1 MKNKGFTLIELLVV
15 IAIIGILAS
24 IVLVSLRAA
33 QDRAK
38 DAKII
43 ADMGQFRTQAEIK
56 KDVDGTYTN
65 VVCTDAAFTAICNDI
80 RNTNGIN
87 TEPVITKTTSNGEY
101 CAYATL
107 LTKEGGATRYW
118 CVDSQL
124 NSLKISATTSCTNTT
139 TPKCQ

>member
-15 IAIIGILAS
+15 VAIIGILAS

-43 ADMGQFRTQAEIK
+43 ADMGQFRTQAELK
-56 KDVDGTYTN
+56 KDADGTYAN

-107 LTKEGGATRYW
+107 LTKESGATRYW

-124 NSLKISATTSCTNTT
+124 NSLKISATASCTNTT